1 MSDID
6 NRDERVRRIEIRD
19 VEAEAPEPP
28 AGQREAAAERPA
40 QEAGNAVDA
49 GELARLQ
56 QELEDLR
63 DRSLRTLADY
73 ENYRKR
79 VERERT
85 ESRRYAGFEVLREL
99 LDVVDNLE
107 RAVAAPG
114 SVDEVKQGV
123 ELILKQLHELLRRAG
138 VRPVPAVGEPFDP
151 NMHEAVSREQ
161 DPSVGRPTVTAEHQQ
176 GFWMHERLLRPAVVS
191 VAMPTDEP
199 DAGPQR
205 GES

>member
-6 NRDERVRRIEIRD
+6 NRDEKARRIEIAD
-19 VEAEAPEPP
+19 VETEQEQAP
-28 AGQREAAAERPA
+28 AEAAAPA
-40 QEAGNAVDA
+40 EDRTAVDA
-49 GELARLQ
+49 VELGRLQ

-99 LDVVDNLE
+99 LEVVDNLE

-114 SVDEVKQGV
+114 SVDELKQGV
-123 ELILKQLHELLRRAG
+123 ELILKQLHDLLRRSG

-151 NMHEAVSREQ
+151 NMHDAVSRDQ
-161 DPSVGRPTVTAEHQQ
+161 DATVDRPTVTAEHQP

-191 VAMPTDEP
+191 VAMPADEP
-199 DAGPQR
+199 DAGPEPE
-205 GES
+205 ES

>member
-6 NRDERVRRIEIRD
+6 NRDEKARRIEIAD
-19 VEAEAPEPP
+19 AETEQEQAPAEATAPEED
-28 AGQREAAAERPA
+28 R
-40 QEAGNAVDA
+40 NAVDTA
-49 GELARLQ
+49 ELGRLQ

-85 ESRRYAGFEVLREL
+85 ESRRYASFEVLREL

-114 SVDEVKQGV
+114 SVDELKQGV
-123 ELILKQLHELLRRAG
+123 ELILKQLHDLLRRSG

-151 NMHEAVSREQ
+151 NVHEAVSRDQ
-161 DPSVGRPTVTAEHQQ
+161 DATVDRPTVTAEHQP

-191 VAMPTDEP
+191 VAMPADEP
-199 DAGPQR
+199 DAEIGR
-205 GES
+205 AHV

>member
-6 NRDERVRRIEIRD
+6 NRDEKVRRIEIAD
-19 VEAEAPEPP
+19 VETEQEQAP
-28 AGQREAAAERPA
+28 ADAATPEED
-40 QEAGNAVDA
+40 QNAVDA
-49 GELARLQ
+49 AELGRLQ

-99 LDVVDNLE
+99 LEVVDNLE

-114 SVDEVKQGV
+114 SVDELKQGV
-123 ELILKQLHELLRRAG
+123 ELILKQLHDLLRRSG

-151 NMHEAVSREQ
+151 NMHEAVSRDQ
-161 DPSVGRPTVTAEHQQ
+161 DATVDQPTVTAEHQP

-191 VAMPTDEP
+191 VAMPADEP
-199 DAGPQR
+199 AAGPQPE
-205 GES
+205 ES

>member
-6 NRDERVRRIEIRD
+6 NRDEKVRRIEIAD
-19 VEAEAPEPP
+19 VETEQEQAP
-28 AGQREAAAERPA
+28 AEAAASEEDR
-40 QEAGNAVDA
+40 NAADTA
-49 GELARLQ
+49 ELGRLQ

-114 SVDEVKQGV
+114 SVDELKQGV
-123 ELILKQLHELLRRAG
+123 ELILKQLHDLLRRSG

-151 NMHEAVSREQ
+151 NMHEAVSRDQ
-161 DPSVGRPTVTAEHQQ
+161 DATVDRPTVTAEHQP

-191 VAMPTDEP
+191 VAMPADEP
-199 DAGPQR
+199 DAGPQPE
-205 GES
+205 ES

>member
-6 NRDERVRRIEIRD
+6 NRDEKARRIEIAD
-19 VEAEAPEPP
+19 VETEQEQAP
-28 AGQREAAAERPA
+28 AEAAAPEEDRT
-40 QEAGNAVDA
+40 AVDA
-49 GELARLQ
+49 VELGRLQ

-99 LDVVDNLE
+99 LEVVDNLE

-114 SVDEVKQGV
+114 SVDELKQGV
-123 ELILKQLHELLRRAG
+123 ELILKQLHDLLRRSG

-151 NMHEAVSREQ
+151 NMHDAVSRDQ
-161 DPSVGRPTVTAEHQQ
+161 DATVDRPTVTAEHQP

-191 VAMPTDEP
+191 VAMPADEP
-199 DAGPQR
+199 DAGPEPE
-205 GES
+205 ES

>member
-6 NRDERVRRIEIRD
+6 KRDDKVRRIEIAD
-19 VEAEAPEPP
+19 VETEQEP
-28 AGQREAAAERPA
+28 AAAEAAAPEEDR
-40 QEAGNAVDA
+40 NAVDA
-49 GELARLQ
+49 AELGRLQ

-114 SVDEVKQGV
+114 SVDELKQGV
-123 ELILKQLHELLRRAG
+123 ELILKQLHDLLRRAG

-151 NMHEAVSREQ
+151 NMHEAVSRDQ
-161 DPSVGRPTVTAEHQQ
+161 DATVDRPTVTAEHQP

-191 VAMPTDEP
+191 VAMPADEP
-199 DAGPQR
+199 DAGPQPE
-205 GES
+205 ES

>member
-6 NRDERVRRIEIRD
+6 NRDEKVRRIEIAD
-19 VEAEAPEPP
+19 VETEQEQAP
-28 AGQREAAAERPA
+28 AEAAAPEEDR
-40 QEAGNAVDA
+40 NAVDA
-49 GELARLQ
+49 AELGRLQ

-114 SVDEVKQGV
+114 SVDELKQGV
-123 ELILKQLHELLRRAG
+123 ELILKQLHDLLRRCG

-151 NMHEAVSREQ
+151 NMHEAVSRDQ
-161 DPSVGRPTVTAEHQQ
+161 DATVDRPTVTAEHQP

-191 VAMPTDEP
+191 VAMPADEP
-199 DAGPQR
+199 DAGPPPE
-205 GES
+205 ES

>member
-6 NRDERVRRIEIRD
+6 NRDEKVRRIEIAD
-19 VEAEAPEPP
+19 VETEQEQAP
-28 AGQREAAAERPA
+28 ADAATPE
-40 QEAGNAVDA
+40 QDQNAVDA
-49 GELARLQ
+49 AELGRLQ

-99 LDVVDNLE
+99 LEVVDNLE

-114 SVDEVKQGV
+114 SVDELKQGV
-123 ELILKQLHELLRRAG
+123 ELILKQLHDLLRRSG

-151 NMHEAVSREQ
+151 NMHEAVSRDQ
-161 DPSVGRPTVTAEHQQ
+161 DATVDRPTVTAEHQP

-191 VAMPTDEP
+191 VAMPADKP
-199 DAGPQR
+199 AAGPEPE
-205 GES
+205 ES

>member
-6 NRDERVRRIEIRD
+6 NRDDKVRRIEIAD
-19 VEAEAPEPP
+19 VETEQEP
-28 AGQREAAAERPA
+28 AAAEAAAPEEDR
-40 QEAGNAVDA
+40 NAVDA
-49 GELARLQ
+49 AELGRLQ

-114 SVDEVKQGV
+114 SVDELKQGV
-123 ELILKQLHELLRRAG
+123 ELILKQLHDLLRRAG

-151 NMHEAVSREQ
+151 NMHEAVSRDQ
-161 DPSVGRPTVTAEHQQ
+161 DATVDRPTVTAEHQP

-191 VAMPTDEP
+191 VAMPADEP
-199 DAGPQR
+199 DAGPQPE
-205 GES
+205 ES

>member
-6 NRDERVRRIEIRD
+6 NRDEKARRIEIAD
-19 VEAEAPEPP
+19 AETEQEQAPAEATAPEED
-28 AGQREAAAERPA
+28 R
-40 QEAGNAVDA
+40 NAVDTA
-49 GELARLQ
+49 ELGRLQ

-85 ESRRYAGFEVLREL
+85 ESRRYASFEVLREL

-114 SVDEVKQGV
+114 SVDELKQGV
-123 ELILKQLHELLRRAG
+123 ELILKQLHDLLRRSG

-151 NMHEAVSREQ
+151 NVHEAVSRDQ
-161 DPSVGRPTVTAEHQQ
+161 DATVDRPTVTAEHQP

-191 VAMPTDEP
+191 VAMPADEP
-199 DAGPQR
+199 DAGPR
-205 GES
+205 SEES

>member
-6 NRDERVRRIEIRD
+6 NRDEKVRRIEIAD
-19 VEAEAPEPP
+19 VETEQEQAP
-28 AGQREAAAERPA
+28 AEAAAPEEDR
-40 QEAGNAVDA
+40 NAVDA
-49 GELARLQ
+49 AELGRLQ

-114 SVDEVKQGV
+114 SVDELKQGV
-123 ELILKQLHELLRRAG
+123 ELILKQLHDLLRRAG

-151 NMHEAVSREQ
+151 NMHEAVSRDQ
-161 DPSVGRPTVTAEHQQ
+161 DATVDRPTVTAEHQP

-191 VAMPTDEP
+191 VAMPADEP
-199 DAGPQR
+199 DAEPR
-205 GES
+205 PEES

>member
-6 NRDERVRRIEIRD
+6 NRDDKVRRIEIAD
-19 VEAEAPEPP
+19 VETEQEQAP
-28 AGQREAAAERPA
+28 AEAAAPEEDR
-40 QEAGNAVDA
+40 NAVDA
-49 GELARLQ
+49 AELGRLQ

-123 ELILKQLHELLRRAG
+123 ELILKQLHDLLRRSG
-138 VRPVPAVGEPFDP
+138 VRPVPAMGEPFDP
-151 NMHEAVSREQ
+151 NMHEAVSRDQ
-161 DPSVGRPTVTAEHQQ
+161 DATVDRPTVTAEHQP

-191 VAMPTDEP
+191 VAMPADEP
-199 DAGPQR
+199 DAGPR
-205 GES
+205 PEES

>member
-6 NRDERVRRIEIRD
+6 NRDEKARRIEIAD
-19 VEAEAPEPP
+19 AETEQEQAPAEAAPEEDRN
-28 AGQREAAAERPA
+28 GVDAAEL
-40 QEAGNAVDA
+40 G
-49 GELARLQ
+49 RLQ

-114 SVDEVKQGV
+114 SVDELKQGV
-123 ELILKQLHELLRRAG
+123 ELILKQLHDLLRRSG
-138 VRPVPAVGEPFDP
+138 VRPVPAVGEAFDP
-151 NMHEAVSREQ
+151 NMHEAVSRDQ
-161 DPSVGRPTVTAEHQQ
+161 DATVDRPTVTAEHQP

-191 VAMPTDEP
+191 VAMPADEP
-199 DAGPQR
+199 ETGSQPE
-205 GES
+205 ES

>member
-6 NRDERVRRIEIRD
+6 NRDEKVRRIEIAD
-19 VEAEAPEPP
+19 VETEQEQAP
-28 AGQREAAAERPA
+28 AEAAAPEEDR
-40 QEAGNAVDA
+40 NAVDA
-49 GELARLQ
+49 AELGRLQ

-114 SVDEVKQGV
+114 SVDELKQGV
-123 ELILKQLHELLRRAG
+123 ELILKQLHDLLRRAG

-151 NMHEAVSREQ
+151 NMHEAVSRDQ
-161 DPSVGRPTVTAEHQQ
+161 DATVDRPTVTAEHQP

-191 VAMPTDEP
+191 VAMPADEP
-199 DAGPQR
+199 DAGPQPE
-205 GES
+205 ES

>member
-6 NRDERVRRIEIRD
+6 NRDEKVRRIEIAD
-19 VEAEAPEPP
+19 VETEQEP
-28 AGQREAAAERPA
+28 AAAEAAAPEEDR
-40 QEAGNAVDA
+40 NAVDA
-49 GELARLQ
+49 AELGRLQ

-114 SVDEVKQGV
+114 SVDELKQGV
-123 ELILKQLHELLRRAG
+123 ELILKQLHDLLRRSG

-151 NMHEAVSREQ
+151 NMHEAVSRDQ
-161 DPSVGRPTVTAEHQQ
+161 DATVDRPTVTAEHQP

-191 VAMPTDEP
+191 VAMPADEP
-199 DAGPQR
+199 DAGPQPE
-205 GES
+205 ES

>member
-6 NRDERVRRIEIRD
+6 NRDEKVRRIEIAD
-19 VEAEAPEPP
+19 VETEQEQASA
-28 AGQREAAAERPA
+28 EAAAPEEDR
-40 QEAGNAVDA
+40 NAADA
-49 GELARLQ
+49 AELGRLQ

-114 SVDEVKQGV
+114 SVDELKQGV
-123 ELILKQLHELLRRAG
+123 ELILKQLHDLLRRAG
-138 VRPVPAVGEPFDP
+138 VRPVPAVGEAFDP
-151 NMHEAVSREQ
+151 NMHEAVSRDQ
-161 DPSVGRPTVTAEHQQ
+161 DATVDRPTVTAEHQP

-191 VAMPTDEP
+191 VAMPADEP
-199 DAGPQR
+199 DAGPQPE
-205 GES
+205 ES

>member
-6 NRDERVRRIEIRD
+6 NRDEKVRRIEIAD
-19 VEAEAPEPP
+19 VETEQEQAP
-28 AGQREAAAERPA
+28 ADAATPE
-40 QEAGNAVDA
+40 QDQNAVDA
-49 GELARLQ
+49 AELGRLQ

-99 LDVVDNLE
+99 LEVVDNLE

-114 SVDEVKQGV
+114 SVDELKQGV
-123 ELILKQLHELLRRAG
+123 ELILKQLHDLLRRSG

-151 NMHEAVSREQ
+151 NMHEAVSRDQ
-161 DPSVGRPTVTAEHQQ
+161 DATVDRPMVTAEHQP

-191 VAMPTDEP
+191 VAMPADKP
-199 DAGPQR
+199 AAGPEPE
-205 GES
+205 ES

>member
-6 NRDERVRRIEIRD
+6 NRDDKVRRIEIAD
-19 VEAEAPEPP
+19 VETEQEP
-28 AGQREAAAERPA
+28 AAAEAAAPEEDR
-40 QEAGNAVDA
+40 NAVDA
-49 GELARLQ
+49 AELGRLQ

-114 SVDEVKQGV
+114 SVDELKQGV
-123 ELILKQLHELLRRAG
+123 ELILKQLHDLLRRAG

-151 NMHEAVSREQ
+151 NMHEAVSRDQ
-161 DPSVGRPTVTAEHQQ
+161 DATVDRPTVTAEHQP

-191 VAMPTDEP
+191 VAMPADEP
-199 DAGPQR
+199 DAEPR
-205 GES
+205 PEES

>member
-6 NRDERVRRIEIRD
+6 NRDDKVRRIEIAD
-19 VEAEAPEPP
+19 VETEQEQAP
-28 AGQREAAAERPA
+28 AEAAAPEEDR
-40 QEAGNAVDA
+40 NAVDA
-49 GELARLQ
+49 AELGRLQ

-114 SVDEVKQGV
+114 SVDELKQGV
-123 ELILKQLHELLRRAG
+123 ELILKQLHDLLRRAG

-151 NMHEAVSREQ
+151 NMHEAVSRDQ
-161 DPSVGRPTVTAEHQQ
+161 DATVDRPTVTAEHQP

-191 VAMPTDEP
+191 VAMPADKP
-199 DAGPQR
+199 AAGPEPE
-205 GES
+205 ES

>member
-6 NRDERVRRIEIRD
+6 NRDEKVRRIEIAD
-19 VEAEAPEPP
+19 VETEQEQAP
-28 AGQREAAAERPA
+28 AEAAAPEEDR
-40 QEAGNAVDA
+40 NAADA
-49 GELARLQ
+49 ADLGRLQ

-99 LDVVDNLE
+99 LEVVDNLE

-114 SVDEVKQGV
+114 SVDELKQGV
-123 ELILKQLHELLRRAG
+123 ELILKQLHDLLRRAG

-151 NMHEAVSREQ
+151 NMHEAVSRDQ
-161 DPSVGRPTVTAEHQQ
+161 DATVDQPTVTAEHQP

-191 VAMPTDEP
+191 VAMPADEP
-199 DAGPQR
+199 DAGPQPE
-205 GES
+205 ES